1 VQTGEVLAMVN
12 QPSFNPNDR
21 SQYEVSRYRNRAVTD
36 IIEPGSSIKPFIL
49 AAALGSGRYRPNT
62 IVDTSPG
69 SVRVGIKTITDKHNL
84 GAVDLSTI
92 LARSSNVGM
101 AKIALSLEPEQI
113 HATLTRL
120 GFGQVTASGFPGESA
135 GLLSGASH
143 WRPIGIATL
152 AYGYG
157 LSVTPLQLAQ
167 AYATIG
173 SFGVRRPITFR
184 HVEGPVPGE
193 RALEEPVARDLI
205 GLLEHVV
212 SKEGTGIK
220 ATVPG
225 YQVAG
230 KTGTAWKASGG
241 GYSQN
246 RYTAVFAGVVP
257 ASRPRLAAIVLID
270 EPSGSLYY
278 GGDVAAPVFASVM
291 SGALRL
297 MGVAPDDL
305 SEVESATIVQAT
317 P

>member
-1 VQTGEVLAMVN
+1 
-12 QPSFNPNDR
+12 
-21 SQYEVSRYRNRAVTD
+21 
-36 IIEPGSSIKPFIL
+36 
-49 AAALGSGRYRPNT
+49 
-62 IVDTSPG
+62 
-69 SVRVGIKTITDKHNL
+69 
-84 GAVDLSTI
+84 
-92 LARSSNVGM
+92 
-101 AKIALSLEPEQI
+101 
-113 HATLTRL
+113 
-120 GFGQVTASGFPGESA
+120 
-135 GLLSGASH
+135 
-143 WRPIGIATL
+143 
-152 AYGYG
+152 

-270 EPSGSLYY
+270 EPSGNLYY

-305 SEVESATIVQAT
+305 SGVESATVVQAT